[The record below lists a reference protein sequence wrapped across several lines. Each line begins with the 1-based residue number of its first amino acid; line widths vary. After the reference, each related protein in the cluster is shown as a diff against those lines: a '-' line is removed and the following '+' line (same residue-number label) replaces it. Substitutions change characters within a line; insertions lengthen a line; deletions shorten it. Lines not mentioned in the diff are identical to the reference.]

1 MMAVLIEAEVAEPEI
16 DSAQPDDDSRLSD
29 VDDAFLFEPAVT
41 VTVETGGGVAGID
54 DSSGG
59 GVEISKL

>member
-16 DSAQPDDDSRLSD
+16 DSAQPDDSRLSD
-29 VDDAFLFEPAVT
+29 VDDAFLFEPA

-59 GVEISKL
+59 GVETSKL

>member
-16 DSAQPDDDSRLSD
+16 DSAQPDSRLSD

-41 VTVETGGGVAGID
+41 FTVETGGGVAGID
-54 DSSGG
+54 SSGG
-59 GVEISKL
+59 GVETSKL